1 MSRGLLLCCPLAAA
15 ATQFAISI
23 FQWYTE
29 VSKSTEYC
37 IRGEHMQTKKN
48 GARKHRNRKTK
59 PGVLLYAATVVLSV
73 IFIIIGNRIA
83 TENLSSFKNGL
94 PDEAVV
100 TARIDAVIDRIVDEY
115 SEGDGT
121 AQDVQIVFQATILS
135 GARKGAQVVGVQYLD
150 GVYSAAVPEAVQGGK
165 VVLIEAEGEEG
176 SEWQLIEHV
185 KTDRLFIFGVLF
197 VLALVLFGRG
207 KGFNT
212 ILSLGLTC
220 AAIFAVF
227 IPAILSGKNIYLT
240 AIVICLY
247 TIVMTY
253 LIVNGG
259 NKKTLAAA
267 GGCFGGIVISGFLTV
282 VMAKILALTGYVDE
296 DSVYLTYLSTVNN
309 ISIDLK
315 AIIFAAVLI
324 GALGAIMDVAMSIA
338 SSLWEVREKSQSPTF
353 STLFK
358 SGMNIGRD
366 VMGTM
371 ANTLILAYIGSS
383 LSIVL
388 LLTAYSTSLTYL
400 LNREMIVV
408 EILQALVGSFGILFT
423 MPLTSF
429 ICAAIYTVDTKKLS
443 DELWDSLEASV
454 EGKDN

>member
-1 MSRGLLLCCPLAAA
+1 MKRI
-15 ATQFAISI
+15 T
-23 FQWYTE
+23 
-29 VSKSTEYC
+29 
-37 IRGEHMQTKKN
+37 TKK
-48 GARKHRNRKTK
+48 KHMRTKVKTS
-59 PGVLLYAATVVLSV
+59 VFIYTATVVLCV
-73 IFIIIGNRIA
+73 LFIFVGNRIA

-94 PDEAVV
+94 PDESVV
-100 TARIDAVIDRIVDEY
+100 TARIDAVTGRLGGDY
-115 SEGDGT
+115 GDGSEVNM
-121 AQDVQIVFQATILS
+121 DVQITFDATILS
-135 GARKGAQVVGVQYLD
+135 GARKGEQVSGVQYLD
-150 GVYSAAVPEAVQGGK
+150 GVYSAAVPEAAQGKK
-165 VVLIEAEGEEG
+165 VVLIEAEGVEG
-176 SEWQLIEHV
+176 SEWQLIEYV
-185 KTDRLFIFGVLF
+185 KTGWLFIFGLLF
-197 VLALVLFGRG
+197 ILALILFGRG

-227 IPAILSGKNIYLT
+227 IPAILSGKNIYST
-240 AIVICLY
+240 AIIICLY

-253 LIVNGG
+253 LIVNGA

-267 GGCFGGIVISGFLTV
+267 FGCFGGIIVSGLLTV
-282 VMAKILALTGYVDE
+282 VMGKLLALTGYVDE
-296 DSVYLTYLSTVNN
+296 DSVYLTYLSTANN
-309 ISIDLK
+309 VSINLK

-324 GALGAIMDVAMSIA
+324 GAMGAIMDVAMSIA
-338 SSLWEVREKSQSPTF
+338 SSLWEVREKSQAPTF

-400 LNREMIVV
+400 LNREMIAV

-423 MPLTSF
+423 MPLTSL
-429 ICAAIYTVDTKKLS
+429 ISAAIYTVDTEKLS
-443 DELWDSLEASV
+443 DDLWESLEDS
-454 EGKDN
+454 GKK